1 MRKNKL
7 NGIMLTSILALI
19 IAFVLNVSARRL
31 GKKKPLNLQ
40 SHLNRFEK

>member
-1 MRKNKL
+1 MKWEKIKI

-31 GKKKPLNLQ
+31 GEKKT
-40 SHLNRFEK
+40 H

>member
-1 MRKNKL
+1 
-7 NGIMLTSILALI
+7 MLTSILALI

-31 GKKKPLNLQ
+31 GGKKNPLNLQ